1 MPTKPIDRLLFEQ
14 GGRCFFCQQT
24 LAPADASVEHL
35 VATANGGG
43 NDVGNCV
50 ACCKA
55 LNALLGRMNL
65 KEKLRVVL
73 NQKGD
78 FKCPNGA
85 AAPSKPAAHQTTAQR
100 LALVVADLRKRGASR
115 PRTVKTL
122 SSTISALFRKQ
133 IAEHE
138 VAALLSKLQ
147 SQGII
152 SVSGTK
158 VTYNLPPSVA

>member
-24 LAPADASVEHL
+24 LATADASVEHL
-35 VATANGGG
+35 VATSNGGG
-43 NDVGNCV
+43 NDSGNCV

-55 LNALLGRMNL
+55 LNALLGRLSL

-73 NQKGD
+73 NQKGE

-85 AAPSKPAAHQTTAQR
+85 AARSKPTAHQTTAQK
-100 LALVVADLRKRGASR
+100 LALVVADLRKRGTAR
-115 PRTVKTL
+115 PRTLKTL
-122 SSTISALFRKQ
+122 SSTVSALFQKQ
-133 IAEHE
+133 LAEPE
-138 VAALLSKLQ
+138 VAALLNKLQ
-147 SQGII
+147 AQGII

-158 VTYNLPPSVA
+158 VTYELPPSVA

>member
-14 GGRCFFCQQT
+14 GGRCFFCQQI

-35 VATANGGG
+35 VATVNGGA
-43 NDVGNCV
+43 NDAGNCV

-55 LNALLGRMNL
+55 LNALLGRMSL

-73 NQKGD
+73 NQKGE
-78 FKCPNGA
+78 FKCPNGV
-85 AAPSKPAAHQTTAQR
+85 AAPSKPVAHQTTAQR
-100 LALVVADLRKRGASR
+100 LALVVADLRKRGPAR

-122 SSTISALFRKQ
+122 SSTISSLFKKQ
-133 IAEHE
+133 LAEHE
-138 VAALLSKLQ
+138 VAALVGKLQ
-147 SQGII
+147 AQGIV

-158 VTYNLPPSVA
+158 VTYELPPSVA